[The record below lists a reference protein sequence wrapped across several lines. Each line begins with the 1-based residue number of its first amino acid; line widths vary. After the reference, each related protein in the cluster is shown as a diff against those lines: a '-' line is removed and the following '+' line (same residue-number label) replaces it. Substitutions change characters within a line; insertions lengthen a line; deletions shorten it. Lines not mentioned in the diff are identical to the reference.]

1 MTASS
6 LFSTIALVAGQATD
20 PAPDNESLWVQAE
33 QVIVRPGV
41 ELENAAILVERGR
54 IIAVGSDVP
63 RPPNARELRGKVAC
77 AGFVD
82 PWSSL
87 GLDPGSLNDL
97 GTTAATRTVDGLD
110 PWLIPEER
118 DEALRGGVTTVRVQV
133 GGSAQVGGL
142 GAVIRT
148 DPAPSLEV
156 ILDDACLAATVA
168 ITRGGRE
175 LDVFDRVEEVDRLVG
190 QIERGK
196 RYREE
201 AIEYR
206 YDLEEWE
213 KAIEE
218 KKKELEEDF
227 KKAKKDREKELEEA
241 EEKGKEFK
249 EERYKE
255 DKKPKRPKYD
265 PDAETFARAADGELP
280 LVVEVHRLPELRG
293 LLEKTGSI
301 DRLRLIVAGATEA
314 LELAEELAERSIPII
329 LWPAPLGSGARGE
342 WRWHDLE
349 LAGELDRAGIEVLI
363 GSGGGP
369 HARDLRLLAALA
381 VGHGL
386 DRESALHAITT
397 GPAEAFDVGER
408 VGSLERGKAADILLF
423 DGDPLDTNSELL
435 HVVSEGRVIE

>member
-1 MTASS
+1 MSAST
-6 LFSTIALVAGQATD
+6 LLSTVALVAGQTTD
-20 PAPDNESLWVQAE
+20 PVPGNEPLWVQAE
-33 QVIVRPGV
+33 QIIVRPGV
-41 ELENAAILVERGR
+41 ELENASILVEHGR
-54 IIAVGSDVP
+54 IIAVGPDLP
-63 RPPNARELRGKVAC
+63 RPANARELRGKVAC

-87 GLDPGSLNDL
+87 GLDPSSLNDL

-118 DEALRGGVTTVRVQV
+118 EEARRSGVTTARVQV
-133 GGSAQVGGL
+133 GGSAQVGGV

-148 DPAPSLEV
+148 DPAPELEV
-156 ILDDACLAATVA
+156 VLDDACLAATVA
-168 ITRGGRE
+168 ISRGGRE

-201 AIEYR
+201 TIEYR
-206 YDLEEWE
+206 YDLEEWG
-213 KAIEE
+213 KTIEE

-227 KKAKKDREKELEEA
+227 KKAKKNREKELEEA
-241 EEKGKEFK
+241 KEKGKEFK

-265 PDAETFARAADGELP
+265 PDAETFARAAEGELP

-293 LLEKTGSI
+293 LLEKTGSV

-329 LWPAPLGSGARGE
+329 LWPAPLGSTAQDE

-381 VGHGL
+381 VSHGL
-386 DRESALHAITT
+386 DREAALHAITT

-408 VGSLERGKAADILLF
+408 VGSLERGKDADILLF
-423 DGDPLDTNSELL
+423 DGDPLDTTSELL